1 MLQLYH
7 LYSSVPSTK
16 VWQTLNVQQ
25 SFHLLFGTVLWNLIE
40 ADCCR
45 NALIS
50 LLCHS
55 PLGQCSWVSLAL
67 QHWGKYETFQGGDG
81 GVLSVCAYTVTV
93 RVCADLLRCQ
103 REVWIH
109 HACSTVSRCQVITH
123 RTLSYW
129 VQNYSTI
136 HIPVQLLLLCL
147 WFICQYRKQTFT
159 HTTSLTSNIIA
170 EIFPLRDNHN
180 FRRPDSSF
188 TMAFGHNRCPCS
200 MITMSRLT
208 PDFRRIFVIKTST
221 AEAKRSFGVCF
232 VTWFSWTEECSL
244 KIFC

>member
-1 MLQLYH
+1 MPKGGLNTSRLQ
-7 LYSSVPSTK
+7 YSV
-16 VWQTLNVQQ
+16 
-25 SFHLLFGTVLWNLIE
+25 
-40 ADCCR
+40 
-45 NALIS
+45 
-50 LLCHS
+50 
-55 PLGQCSWVSLAL
+55 
-67 QHWGKYETFQGGDG
+67 
-81 GVLSVCAYTVTV
+81 
-93 RVCADLLRCQ
+93 
-103 REVWIH
+103 
-109 HACSTVSRCQVITH
+109 
-123 RTLSYW
+123 TLSGNHTPNSVILSSKLFY
-129 VQNYSTI
+129 YSYTCTTPSAVSVI
-136 HIPVQLLLLCL
+136 YLPIQK
-147 WFICQYRKQTFT
+147 IQTFT
-159 HTTSLTSNIIA
+159 HTTSLTSDIIA